1 MSAAAT
7 KKARLEDE
15 LEWRTRIERK
25 IDTLADKFA
34 DDGQLRA
41 NCSYIFRPEGP
52 WEQYGK
58 KVIQHDND
66 LLLAK
71 GGIAVILTG
80 LIGILLKPVLEFL
93 KKL

>member
-1 MSAAAT
+1 MA
-7 KKARLEDE
+7 
-15 LEWRTRIERK
+15 
-25 IDTLADKFA
+25 
-34 DDGQLRA
+34 QLRA
-41 NCSYIFRPEGP
+41 NCSYIFQPKGP
-52 WEQYGK
+52 WEQYGE
-58 KVIQHDND
+58 KVIKHDND